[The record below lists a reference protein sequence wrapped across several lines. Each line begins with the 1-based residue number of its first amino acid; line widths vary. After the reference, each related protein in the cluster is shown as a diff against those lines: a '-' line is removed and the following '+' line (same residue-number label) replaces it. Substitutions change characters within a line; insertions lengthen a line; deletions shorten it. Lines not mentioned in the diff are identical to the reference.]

1 MVPSVTPRVGSA
13 LGAIVPGLT
22 RLRRYDRS
30 WLRGDLL
37 AGVTVAAYLI
47 PQVMAYAQIA
57 GVPAAAGIW
66 AAVAA
71 LVVYAVFGSS
81 PQLSVGPESTTALM
95 TAVALGGLAI
105 ADATKYVVYAALLAV
120 LVGLLCIAAGAA
132 RLGFVAEL
140 LSRPVLV
147 GYMGGIAALMVVSQ
161 LGHLTGITVSG
172 GSAREVLL
180 QFGTHLHELQG
191 TTAMLSAVVLSLLLL
206 AHWKVPWLPG
216 PLLFLLLAA
225 AAVAVFDL
233 ERRGVEVVGP
243 ISSALPE
250 VRMPAFDHH
259 VLVLLFPAA
268 VSVALVGFTDN
279 VLTARA
285 FAGRHGDPIRPNQ
298 ELLAL
303 GVANLAAGVAQ
314 GFPVSSSGS
323 RTALA
328 AAAGSRSQLYS
339 LAAVATVLVTVTLAA
354 PVLAAIPVAALGAVV
369 VYAATRLLDVPA
381 LRRMAA
387 FRRTELALCVITA
400 GGVVAFGPLT
410 GVLVAV
416 GLSVVDLLHRVA
428 RPHDGILG
436 FVPGV
441 AGMHDVDDYPT
452 AEPVAGLV
460 VYRYDSPMF
469 FANAEDFLRRALV
482 AVDRSPTPVEW
493 LILNAEANVTIDI
506 TGLDALTDLDDEL
519 RRRGIVLALARVKH
533 ELRQDLER
541 GGFIARIGDEHVFMT
556 LPTAVSAYADW
567 YRDRHDVPP
576 AGFSDV

>member
-172 GSAREVLL
+172 GSAREVLP

-268 VSVALVGFTDN
+268 
-279 VLTARA
+279 A
-285 FAGRHGDPIRPNQ
+285 FAGRDGDPIRPNQ

-576 AGFSDV
+576 AGYGDV

>member
-1 MVPSVTPRVGSA
+1 MTAPVVVA
-13 LGAIVPGLT
+13 LRGLT
-22 RLRRYDRS
+22 PGITRLGSYDRR

-37 AGVTVAAYLI
+37 AGVTVAAYLV

-71 LVVYAVFGSS
+71 LAVYAVFGSS

-105 ADATKYVVYAALLAV
+105 DDATQYVTYAALLAV
-120 LVGLLCIAAGAA
+120 LVGLLCVAAGAA

-161 LGHLTGITVSG
+161 LGHVTGITISG
-172 GSAREVLL
+172 DSAREVLT
-180 QFGTHLHELQG
+180 QVGMHLGELQG
-191 TTAMLSAVVLSLLLL
+191 PTAVLSAVVLSLLLL
-206 AHWKVPWLPG
+206 TSWKLPRLPG
-216 PLLFLLLAA
+216 PLVFLLLAA
-225 AAVAVFDL
+225 MAVAVFDL
-233 ERRGVEVVGP
+233 ERRGVAVVGS
-243 ISSALPE
+243 ISSALPGP
-250 VRMPAFDHH
+250 RMPAISRDD
-259 VLVLLFPAA
+259 LALLLPAA

-285 FAGRHGDPIRPNQ
+285 FASRRGDTIEPNQ
-298 ELLAL
+298 ELIAL
-303 GVANLAAGVAQ
+303 GLANVAAGVAQ

-323 RTALA
+323 RTALG
-328 AAAGSRSQLYS
+328 AAAGSRSQVHS
-339 LAAVATVLVTVTLAA
+339 LAAVVAVLVTVTLAA
-354 PVLAAIPVAALGAVV
+354 PVLASIPVAALGAVV
-369 VYAATRLLDVPA
+369 VYAAIRLVDVA
-381 LRRMAA
+381 GLRRMAA
-387 FRRTELALCVITA
+387 FRRTELALSVGTA
-400 GGVVAFGPLT
+400 AGVVAFGPLV

-452 AEPVAGLV
+452 AEPVTGLV
-460 VYRYDSPMF
+460 VYRYDSPIF
-469 FANAEDFLRRALV
+469 FANAQDFLRRALI
-482 AVDRSPTPVEW
+482 AVDRSPTSVEW
-493 LILNAEANVTIDI
+493 FILNAEANVTIDI
-506 TGLDALTDLDDEL
+506 TGLDALNSLDDEL
-519 RRRGIVLALARVKH
+519 RRRGVVLVLARVKH
-533 ELRQDLER
+533 ELQHDLER

-556 LPTAVSAYADW
+556 LPTAVEAYADW
-567 YRDRHDVPP
+567 YGHHHDAPP
-576 AGFSDV
+576 AGLSLR